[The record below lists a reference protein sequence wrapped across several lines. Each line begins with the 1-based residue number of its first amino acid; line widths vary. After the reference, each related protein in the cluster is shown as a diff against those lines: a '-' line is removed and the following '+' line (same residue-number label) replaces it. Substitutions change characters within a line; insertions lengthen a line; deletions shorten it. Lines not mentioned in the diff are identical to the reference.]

1 MKNKAKP
8 SITRRDFLNGVAL
21 GVAAGSGLSPLE
33 LLAQSGGQAASLSGS
48 YPPALQGLR
57 GSHVGSFETG
67 HAMRDGQS
75 WTSSDAGDGQYDLVV
90 VGGGIITM
98 ILAGMPSETSS
109 VMGTDCIW

>member
-33 LLAQSGGQAASLSGS
+33 LLAQSGGQAVSSSGF

-75 WTSSDAGDGQYDLVV
+75 WTSSDG
-90 VGGGIITM
+90 
-98 ILAGMPSETSS
+98 
-109 VMGTDCIW
+109 

>member
-33 LLAQSGGQAASLSGS
+33 LLAQSGGQAVSSSGF

-67 HAMRDGQS
+67 HAMRDLS
-75 WTSSDAGDGQYDLVV
+75 L
-90 VGGGIITM
+90 IHI
-98 ILAGMPSETSS
+98 
-109 VMGTDCIW
+109 

>member
-8 SITRRDFLNGVAL
+8 SITSLDFLNGVSL

-33 LLAQSGGQAASLSGS
+33 LLAQSGGQAVSSSGF

-67 HAMRDGQS
+67 HAMRDGQN
-75 WTSSDAGDGQYDLVV
+75 WTS
-90 VGGGIITM
+90 
-98 ILAGMPSETSS
+98 
-109 VMGTDCIW
+109 